1 VTSDQGSESYL
12 QDWTRGHERD
22 VGLDC
27 RAHLDS
33 TDLKPWLYHGVGTP
47 DKPGNLGHWVSY
59 CIAKSYC
66 RHARDSAPP

>member
-33 TDLKPWLYHGVGTP
+33 TDLKPWLYNGWARPTNPAIWGT
-47 DKPGNLGHWVSY
+47 G
-59 CIAKSYC
+59 
-66 RHARDSAPP
+66 